1 MVHWLRG
8 DARGGAWANGV
19 PLPGLLNA
27 AGAPP
32 LELMLLPAA
41 DDEALPGAVHL
52 VTTMKILEPRI
63 QTFKNFFQN
72 LAHALGKPQ
81 PDV

>member
-1 MVHWLRG
+1 
-8 DARGGAWANGV
+8 
-19 PLPGLLNA
+19 
-27 AGAPP
+27 
-32 LELMLLPAA
+32 MLLPAA